1 MPFTWSNQPQ
11 DQERHLPV
19 PPAEA
24 FAALQQGVTAKF
36 KLKEADEFTKTVTFK
51 SGASAFTWGENFS
64 AQIVPAEGGSSL
76 RITGMG
82 KISGQVHEQQR
93 IRKLVERLFTDVV
106 NVLREESSA
115 AAPTGS

>member
-1 MPFTWSNQPQ
+1 
-11 DQERHLPV
+11 
-19 PPAEA
+19 
-24 FAALQQGVTAKF
+24 
-36 KLKEADEFTKTVTFK
+36 
-51 SGASAFTWGENFS
+51 
-64 AQIVPAEGGSSL
+64 
-76 RITGMG
+76 MG

>member
-24 FAALQQGVTAKF
+24 FATLQQVVTAKF

-51 SGASAFTWGENFS
+51 SGASAFTWGRT
-64 AQIVPAEGGSSL
+64 SL
-76 RITGMG
+76 LR
-82 KISGQVHEQQR
+82 SFP
-93 IRKLVERLFTDVV
+93 RK
-106 NVLREESSA
+106 A
-115 AAPTGS
+115 AHP